1 MQKILIVDDE
11 RSMRELLQLVFR
23 RAGYSVQVAENG
35 NEALERIK
43 QDVIDI
49 VVSDVKMP
57 DCTGIELLKQIRQFS
72 SDTVFILMTA
82 FATIETARQAFKL
95 GADDFIQKP
104 FDVEELKIIVNNASE
119 RKQLRQENALLR
131 RELRERNSVKNL
143 VGRSPRMQ
151 AVYDM
156 IQIVAANTST
166 VLVTGESGTGKEL
179 VARALHDCGPRA
191 SHPFVSVNC
200 GAFTE
205 TLLESELF
213 GYMKG
218 SFTGAVANQKGL
230 FEAASGG
237 SIFLDE
243 IGETS
248 LSMQVKLL
256 RVIQERKIR
265 RVGGTEEIP
274 IDVRIIAATNR
285 DLNKLME
292 EGRFR
297 EDLYYRISVIPIEL
311 PPLRQRREDI
321 RELAHYFLDKFKRN
335 GNKPNLQ
342 LAEETLHYL
351 DLYSFPGNVRQLEH
365 IIERAVALETGDT
378 ILPSKLP
385 ELVLNYNPDKIS
397 IDHELPDHGI
407 DLDTFLSEL
416 EKSYVLRA
424 LQRTTGNQTKAA
436 ELLGLS
442 VRSLRHL
449 LDKHSIRETASVLRA
464 TERYG
469 VGVENRPEAS

>member
-11 RSMRELLQLVFR
+11 RSMRELLQVVFR
-23 RAGYSVQVAENG
+23 RAGYSVSVAENG
-35 NEALERIK
+35 NDALEKIK
-43 QDVIDI
+43 RDVIDV

-57 DCTGIELLKQIRQFS
+57 DSNGIDLLKQIRALS
-72 SDTVFILMTA
+72 SDTVFVLMTA

-104 FDVEELKIIVNNASE
+104 FDVEELKIIVNNATE

-143 VGRSPRMQ
+143 IGRSPRMQ

-156 IQIVAANTST
+156 IQIVAANSST
-166 VLVTGESGTGKEL
+166 ILITGESGTGKEL

-191 SHPFVSVNC
+191 SAPFVSVNC

-218 SFTGAVANQKGL
+218 AFTGAVGNQKGL

-243 IGETS
+243 IGEMS

-265 RVGGTEEIP
+265 RVGGTEELG

-297 EDLYYRISVIPIEL
+297 EDLFYRVSVIPIEL

-321 RELAHYFLDKFKRN
+321 RELAFHFLDKFKRN
-335 GNKPNLQ
+335 SGKPNLQ
-342 LAEETLHYL
+342 ISEEALRCL
-351 DLYSFPGNVRQLEH
+351 DSYSFPGNVRQLEH
-365 IIERAVALETGDT
+365 IIERAVALETGDS
-378 ILPSKLP
+378 ILPSRLP
-385 ELVLNYNPDKIS
+385 ELVLNYNPDRITA
-397 IDHELPDHGI
+397 DLELPDHGI
-407 DLDTFLSEL
+407 DLDAFINEM

-424 LQRTTGNQTKAA
+424 LQRTGGNQTKAA
-436 ELLGLS
+436 DLLGLS

-449 LDKHSIRETASVLRA
+449 LDKHAIRETASVLRA
-464 TERYG
+464 SERFSPP
-469 VGVENRPEAS
+469 VESRPEAT

>member
-1 MQKILIVDDE
+1 RQRERYMQKILIVDDE

-23 RAGYSVQVAENG
+23 RAGYQVIVAENG
-35 NEALERIK
+35 NDALDRIK
-43 QDVIDI
+43 KDVIDI

-57 DCTGIELLKQIRQFS
+57 DSNGIELLKQIRALS
-72 SDTVFILMTA
+72 SETVFVLMTA

-104 FDVEELKIIVNNASE
+104 FDVEELKIIVRNALE
-119 RKQLRQENALLR
+119 RKQLRQENALLK

-143 VGRSPRMQ
+143 IGRSPRMQ

-156 IQIVAANTST
+156 IQIVASNTST
-166 VLVTGESGTGKEL
+166 VLITGESGTGKEL

-191 SHPFVSVNC
+191 SAAFVSVNC

-218 SFTGAVANQKGL
+218 AFTGAVGNQKGL

-243 IGETS
+243 IGEMS
-248 LSMQVKLL
+248 LAMQVKLL

-265 RVGGTEEIP
+265 RVGGTEEIS

-297 EDLYYRISVIPIEL
+297 EDLFYRISVIPIEL
-311 PPLRQRREDI
+311 PALRQRREDI
-321 RELAHYFLDKFKRN
+321 RELAFHFLDKFKRSS
-335 GNKPNLQ
+335 GKPNLQ
-342 LAEETLHYL
+342 ISEEALRYL
-351 DLYSFPGNVRQLEH
+351 DSYSFPGNVRQLEH
-365 IIERAVALETGDT
+365 IIERAVALE
-378 ILPSKLP
+378 
-385 ELVLNYNPDKIS
+385 
-397 IDHELPDHGI
+397 
-407 DLDTFLSEL
+407 
-416 EKSYVLRA
+416 
-424 LQRTTGNQTKAA
+424 
-436 ELLGLS
+436 
-442 VRSLRHL
+442 
-449 LDKHSIRETASVLRA
+449 
-464 TERYG
+464 
-469 VGVENRPEAS
+469 

>member
-23 RAGYSVQVAENG
+23 RAGYTVLVAENG

-57 DCTGIELLKQIRQFS
+57 DCTGIELLKQIRHIS

-191 SHPFVSVNC
+191 SQPFVSVNC

-265 RVGGTEEIP
+265 RVGGTDEIP

-285 DLNKLME
+285 DLNKMME

-297 EDLYYRISVIPIEL
+297 EDLFYRISVIPIEL

-321 RELAHYFLDKFKRN
+321 RELALYFLDKFKRN
-335 GNKPNLQ
+335 GGKPNLQ

-365 IIERAVALETGDT
+365 IIERAVALETGDV
-378 ILPSKLP
+378 ILPTKLP

-397 IDHELPDHGI
+397 NEHELPDRGI

-469 VGVENRPEAS
+469 VGVESRPEAS

>member
-23 RAGYSVQVAENG
+23 RAGYTVVVAENG
-35 NEALERIK
+35 TEALERIK

-57 DCTGIELLKQIRQFS
+57 DCTGIELLKQIRMIS
-72 SDTVFILMTA
+72 SDTVFIFMTA

-131 RELRERNSVKNL
+131 RELRERNSDKNL

-156 IQIVAANTST
+156 IQIVAANSST

-191 SHPFVSVNC
+191 SQPFVSVNC

-297 EDLYYRISVIPIEL
+297 EDLFYRISVIPIEL

-321 RELAHYFLDKFKRN
+321 RELAHYFLDKFKRS

-365 IIERAVALETGDT
+365 IIERAVALETTDVV
-378 ILPSKLP
+378 LPAKLP

-397 IDHELPDHGI
+397 NEHDLPDQGI

-424 LQRTTGNQTKAA
+424 LQRTNGNQTRAA
-436 ELLGLS
+436 ELLGMS

-464 TERYG
+464 SERYG
-469 VGVENRPEAS
+469 VHVESRAEAT

>member
-1 MQKILIVDDE
+1 
-11 RSMRELLQLVFR
+11 
-23 RAGYSVQVAENG
+23 
-35 NEALERIK
+35 
-43 QDVIDI
+43 
-49 VVSDVKMP
+49 
-57 DCTGIELLKQIRQFS
+57 
-72 SDTVFILMTA
+72 
-82 FATIETARQAFKL
+82 
-95 GADDFIQKP
+95 
-104 FDVEELKIIVNNASE
+104 
-119 RKQLRQENALLR
+119 
-131 RELRERNSVKNL
+131 
-143 VGRSPRMQ
+143 MQ

-321 RELAHYFLDKFKRN
+321 RELAQYFLEKFKRN
-335 GNKPNLQ
+335 GSKPNLQ

-365 IIERAVALETGDT
+365 IIERAVALETGDV

-397 IDHELPDHGI
+397 NDHELPDQGI

-424 LQRTTGNQTKAA
+424 LQRTNGNQTRAA

-469 VGVENRPEAS
+469 APVESRPEQM